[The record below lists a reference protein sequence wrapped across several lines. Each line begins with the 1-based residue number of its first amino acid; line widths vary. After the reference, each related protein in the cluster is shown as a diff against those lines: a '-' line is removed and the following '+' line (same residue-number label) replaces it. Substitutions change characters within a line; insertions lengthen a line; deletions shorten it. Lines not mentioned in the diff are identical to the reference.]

1 LSLNI
6 LKVGVLWVLFLLTLN
21 SQRLVSSG
29 WTHQLAQK
37 ELQKINTYKA
47 PRDKLVCILNC
58 CRVINNL
65 LLNVSLATNDNPSG
79 ADDFLPILIYIVIK
93 ANPPQLHSNLLYI
106 SRYRHR
112 SRLISEASYFYTNLV
127 SAETF
132 ISTLEA
138 KSLSM
143 DKGEYEKQL
152 QAARAVLDGMN
163 MPSPLPSRTVPQETH
178 GLVGREEEHASLPSN
193 EAANKIEPGP
203 GLTIHKE
210 DQIESPLLP
219 AASTSA
225 IVASTNALHS
235 PKESKQRNLGASI
248 KKLEAAA
255 IPAVLEA
262 DRSGQLAIDYPYLY
276 ASAGDLRVADVESL
290 LSAYKELALKY
301 CVLCKAVEG
310 TGISEKNHRVSSPV
324 VDSKDAGTARFS
336 STAELES
343 APESTSHSES
353 MAITGEQS
361 ILKEEQAPDV
371 KRTIQSDGLQ
381 DLFDGMHVRGEGSDE
396 GKVSSPESP
405 TFGNMG
411 REEYPSDNHSGR
423 EMEPQPEKR
432 VYNDESAVEEEHVVA
447 EDTGHSSHEIFEESR
462 DPSIDKE
469 EVVESVSLDDTQ

>member
-1 LSLNI
+1 
-6 LKVGVLWVLFLLTLN
+6 LWVLFLLTLN
-21 SQRLVSSG
+21 SQRLVSLG

-163 MPSPLPSRTVPQETH
+163 MPSPLLSRTVPQETH

-193 EAANKIEPGP
+193 EAASKIEPGP

-219 AASTSA
+219 VASTSA
-225 IVASTNALHS
+225 IVASTNAPHS
-235 PKESKQRNLGASI
+235 PKESKQRNLGATI

-324 VDSKDAGTARFS
+324 VDSKDAGTTRFS

-353 MAITGEQS
+353 MAVTGEQS

-432 VYNDESAVEEEHVVA
+432 VYNDESGVEEEHVVA
-447 EDTGHSSHEIFEESR
+447 EDTGHSSHEIFEEGH

>member
-1 LSLNI
+1 MESVDMFNAATAPLTFHDFLDRMRHPLAADFVRSIKTFIMDFTTKVPDPDSDSKSVQTFLSTTE
-6 LKVGVLWVLFLLTLN
+6 GAFQTHPLFANATDEELESAGEGLEKYLMTKLFARAFAPVPEEVEHD
-21 SQRLVSSG
+21 QRLSEKMGMLQQFIRPEHLDIPPSFQNESS
-29 WTHQLAQK
+29 WLLAQK

-163 MPSPLPSRTVPQETH
+163 MPSPLPSRT
-178 GLVGREEEHASLPSN
+178 
-193 EAANKIEPGP
+193 
-203 GLTIHKE
+203 
-210 DQIESPLLP
+210 
-219 AASTSA
+219 
-225 IVASTNALHS
+225 
-235 PKESKQRNLGASI
+235 
-248 KKLEAAA
+248 LEAAA

-276 ASAGDLRVADVESL
+276 ASAGDLRVANVESL

-310 TGISEKNHRVSSPV
+310 TGISEKNHRVSSP
-324 VDSKDAGTARFS
+324 
-336 STAELES
+336 
-343 APESTSHSES
+343 
-353 MAITGEQS
+353 
-361 ILKEEQAPDV
+361 
-371 KRTIQSDGLQ
+371 
-381 DLFDGMHVRGEGSDE
+381 
-396 GKVSSPESP
+396 
-405 TFGNMG
+405 
-411 REEYPSDNHSGR
+411 
-423 EMEPQPEKR
+423 
-432 VYNDESAVEEEHVVA
+432 
-447 EDTGHSSHEIFEESR
+447 
-462 DPSIDKE
+462 
-469 EVVESVSLDDTQ
+469 